1 MRTATDTN
9 PTISPALRNAIAAL
23 SPLNRQVVNAIIA
36 YGPIKV
42 VDLVKLVG
50 KTNQTIYNA
59 IASSKVAL
67 VNVATIESTASRYEL
82 KARVTPLPV
91 VVPVLAPV
99 LAPVAAPAPKLAL
112 AVEPALDPVV
122 EPPPPRSLAPV
133 RRIFLLPWGGF
144 VMLDTIIGIQP
155 ERGSVVI
162 QQRGGGFMR
171 SPSRVDAEAIVDAI
185 ASTVVAFDDVQTFS
199 VGGGK

>member
-1 MRTATDTN
+1 MSTATDTN

-23 SPLNRQVVNAIIA
+23 TPLNRQVVNAIIA

-42 VDLVKLVG
+42 VDLVKLVD

-59 IASSKVAL
+59 IASSKAAL
-67 VNVATIESTASRYEL
+67 VNVATIDSTASRYEL
-82 KARVTPLPV
+82 KARAVPLPV
-91 VVPVLAPV
+91 AVPAP
-99 LAPVAAPAPKLAL
+99 AAAPAPKLVL
-112 AVEPALDPVV
+112 AVEPPEPAV
-122 EPPPPRSLAPV
+122 EPPASRPLNPV

-144 VMLDTIIGIQP
+144 VMLDTIIGVHP

-162 QQRGGGFMR
+162 QQRGGGYLR

-185 ASTVVAFDDVQTFS
+185 TSTVVAFDDVQTFT
-199 VGGGK
+199 VGGAK